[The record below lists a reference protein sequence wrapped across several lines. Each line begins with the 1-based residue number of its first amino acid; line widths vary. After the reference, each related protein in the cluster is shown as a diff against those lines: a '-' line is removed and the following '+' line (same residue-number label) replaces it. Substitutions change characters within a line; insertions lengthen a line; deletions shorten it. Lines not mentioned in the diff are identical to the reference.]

1 MCQKSAAPAWRSSA
15 SRREIRKLL
24 EEQQVIFEN
33 APNGM
38 CFTADGIILRV
49 NRRLCQSLGLE
60 PPDLVGHSVA
70 QRLFRDEA
78 SYQAFSAVA
87 APLLASGQE
96 VHVEWDFRR
105 KRWGGVRGHGV
116 GPGHQHPWVRA
127 LGRLGV
133 RGHCR
138 TQAPGRERQENE
150 ARLLRILE
158 NSPVGVIIGTEAG
171 QIVFANRQHAEMLGV
186 RPEELAT
193 HPASKS
199 WRNPADRQT
208 FMERLRREGAVKGY
222 QADFVR
228 SDGMPVTVLLSSIL
242 LDFSDGRYLV
252 SWIYDITER
261 QKAEQLVARSEER
274 LALALRGANLGL
286 YDCTINDQHEIVEVA
301 VNDIWAGMLGY
312 DKQSCWPSIPTT
324 WPAGYR

>member
-1 MCQKSAAPAWRSSA
+1 
-15 SRREIRKLL
+15 
-24 EEQQVIFEN
+24 
-33 APNGM
+33 
-38 CFTADGIILRV
+38 
-49 NRRLCQSLGLE
+49 
-60 PPDLVGHSVA
+60 
-70 QRLFRDEA
+70 
-78 SYQAFSAVA
+78 
-87 APLLASGQE
+87 
-96 VHVEWDFRR
+96 
-105 KRWGGVRGHGV
+105 
-116 GPGHQHPWVRA
+116 
-127 LGRLGV
+127 
-133 RGHCR
+133 
-138 TQAPGRERQENE
+138 
-150 ARLLRILE
+150 
-158 NSPVGVIIGTEAG
+158 
-171 QIVFANRQHAEMLGV
+171 MLGV

-242 LDFSDGRYLV
+242 LDFSDGRYLFPG
-252 SWIYDITER
+252 STTSPNAKGR
-261 QKAEQLVARSEER
+261 ATGSAQRGAPGPGLAR
-274 LALALRGANLGL
+274 ANLGL